1 MCGRYELSSHP
12 AAIALAFGL
21 SHPPDIAP
29 RYNIAPMQQ
38 VPIVRLNGSG
48 ERELTL
54 VRWGFVPRWA
64 KDPSIGARM
73 INARA
78 ETLTSRDAFRNAY
91 ARHRCLLPANGFY
104 EWCATPSGKQP
115 MHIGMMDGQPFGL
128 AGLYE
133 RWLSP
138 EGEVLDTCAIVTA
151 AASASLRAIHDRM
164 PVIVAASDYRRWLDS
179 SNPDVDDLLAPSTD
193 ALRVYPVSTRVN
205 AVRNDDAELC
215 VPIDVASPSTLQDAD
230 EGPHDVPGDAHEEDD
245 EPVQA
250 QLF

>member
-1 MCGRYELSSHP
+1 
-12 AAIALAFGL
+12 
-21 SHPPDIAP
+21 
-29 RYNIAPMQQ
+29 
-38 VPIVRLNGSG
+38 
-48 ERELTL
+48 

-78 ETLTSRDAFRNAY
+78 ETLASRDAFRNAY

-104 EWCATPSGKQP
+104 EWRATPSGKQP

-128 AGLYE
+128 GGLYE

-138 EGEVLDTCAIVTA
+138 EGEVLDTCAIVTT
-151 AASASLRAIHDRM
+151 AASSSLRAMHDRM
-164 PVIVAASDYRRWLDS
+164 PVIVAPSDYRRWLDS
-179 SNPDVDDLLAPSTD
+179 SDPDVDDLLAASTD
-193 ALRVYPVSTRVN
+193 ALRVFPVSTRVN

-215 VPIDVASPSTLQDAD
+215 VPIDIASPSASRRADD
-230 EGPHDVPGDAHEEDD
+230 EGSHDAPLGDVHEQDD